1 MKIKNVSA
9 KVIGV
14 LGKVLLPDEVY
25 DCNENVVA
33 NESVDA
39 LIKLGF
45 LQMDDSAE
53 KEAAIKEQALKE
65 AREQLLKEMAENG
78 EEKPKAR
85 RGRKPAQPVESEDAV
100 E

>member
-14 LGKVLLPDEVY
+14 LGKVLVPDEVY
-25 DCNENVVA
+25 VCSKEVVE

-45 LQMDDSAE
+45 LQIDDSEERE
-53 KEAAIKEQALKE
+53 KAIKEQALKE
-65 AREQLLKEMAENG
+65 AREQLLKEMEA

-85 RGRKPAQPVESEDAV
+85 RGRKPAQTVESEEEA